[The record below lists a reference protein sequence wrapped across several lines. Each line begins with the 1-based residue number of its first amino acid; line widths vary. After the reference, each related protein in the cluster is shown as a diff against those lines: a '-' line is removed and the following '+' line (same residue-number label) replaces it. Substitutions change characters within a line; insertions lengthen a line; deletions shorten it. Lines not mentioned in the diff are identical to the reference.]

1 MLLRGNF
8 MENKKQLGKKQLQ
21 KESAIFEKD
30 YYRGIRFD
38 ILEEIKSEF
47 QHTYIAKNNYLGKF
61 MVIDNQ
67 IQVSQIDFATYHEL
81 MVWPSMILRKGNN
94 IGIYGGGDGFAA
106 TEVLKFKI
114 VPTMVDIDD
123 YVIKLCR
130 KYFSDLNKKSL
141 DKANIV
147 IADALKFRP
156 KEKFD
161 VIFMDLTDQIEC
173 PFLYTPK
180 ALKKYRED
188 LKEDGIIL
196 FYGDYTLAKNF
207 YGQIK
212 KHFKYSFAYAAYMQS
227 FSTLFT
233 FCMFSN
239 KPLDVE
245 KLMKTE
251 KKGKFFCKEH
261 IWHRDFTILLQL
273 KLHETFKIIDVSHNF
288 DNRFVKK

>member
-1 MLLRGNF
+1 
-8 MENKKQLGKKQLQ
+8 MEKKE

-47 QHTYIAKNNYLGKF
+47 QHIYIAKNNYLGKF

-67 IQVSQIDFATYHEL
+67 IQFSERDYATYHEL

-94 IGIYGGGDGFAA
+94 IGIYGGGDGLAA
-106 TEVLKFKI
+106 AEVLKFKI

-123 YVIKLCR
+123 SVIKLCK
-130 KYFSDLNKKSL
+130 KYFSDLNNKSL

-147 IADALKFRP
+147 IGDALKFKP
-156 KEKFD
+156 KEKLD
-161 VIFMDLTDQIEC
+161 IIFMDLTDQIEC
-173 PFLYTPK
+173 PFLYTTK
-180 ALKKYRED
+180 ALKKYRDD

-212 KHFKYSFAYAAYMQS
+212 KHFKYSLAYGALMQS

-245 KLMKTE
+245 KLKSTTM
-251 KKGKFFCKEH
+251 KGKFFCKEH
-261 IWHRDFTILLQL
+261 IWEIDFNRLPQPKL
-273 KLHETFKIIDVSHNF
+273 KETFKIIDVSHNF
-288 DNRFVKK
+288 KNC